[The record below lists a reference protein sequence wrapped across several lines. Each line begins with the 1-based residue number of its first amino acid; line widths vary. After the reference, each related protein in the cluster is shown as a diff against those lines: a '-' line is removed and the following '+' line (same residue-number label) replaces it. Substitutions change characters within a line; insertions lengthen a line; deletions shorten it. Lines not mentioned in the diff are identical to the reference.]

1 MCVFACVYV
10 YRIQSNNRR
19 KVDVCLHVCMY
30 TEFSQI
36 IKERYVCVYIY
47 RIQSNNRNVNLCVCL
62 CVCIYTYTP
71 IYINFC
77 IDRGVST
84 KRPKINHIFIKV

>member
-1 MCVFACVYV
+1 MFACVYVYRIESNNRRKIDVCLHVCMYTELSQIIEEKYVFACVYV

-36 IKERYVCVYIY
+36 IEEK
-47 RIQSNNRNVNLCVCL
+47 
-62 CVCIYTYTP
+62 
-71 IYINFC
+71 
-77 IDRGVST
+77 
-84 KRPKINHIFIKV
+84 